1 MWFLGLFT
9 ICTGLFRHCVVKT
22 FWHGESLTPHGEITH
37 LFLRPSYHT
46 DVTRLI
52 SLSYL
57 YHTSDFQPFIYHTS
71 GFFAICVSH
80 TWFLCHMCI
89 THPVSLPYVHRTS
102 HFQPSIYHTSDFFA
116 ICISYNWFLTHICI
130 THVISSQMYITH
142 LISLPSFT
150 THLLS
155 SRSSA
160 FIALLRVYIDID
172 I

>member
-46 DVTRLI
+46 HVTRLI

-57 YHTSDFQPFIYHTS
+57 YHTSDFQPSIYHTS

-80 TWFLCHMCI
+80 TWFLCHM
-89 THPVSLPYVHRTS
+89 
-102 HFQPSIYHTSDFFA
+102 
-116 ICISYNWFLTHICI
+116 
-130 THVISSQMYITH
+130 YITH
-142 LISLPSFT
+142 LISSHLYIIHPISLPYVYHT
-150 THLLS
+150 TGFLPIYVSLMWFLARCISHIWFPCHRS
-155 SRSSA
+155 PRIYFHHAVVRSSHYC
-160 FIALLRVYIDID
+160 VYI
-172 I
+172 